1 MDSLRQPNYTT
12 RMKNFTDL
20 RKISKVFHQYGIP
33 LTGKK
38 KYATFEKDL
47 NMDKVFV
54 NGRIFECEL
63 ELRKELE
70 EEKVHQI
77 KAPAQVIELL
87 VG

>member
-1 MDSLRQPNYTT
+1 
-12 RMKNFTDL
+12 
-20 RKISKVFHQYGIP
+20 
-33 LTGKK
+33 
-38 KYATFEKDL
+38 
-47 NMDKVFV
+47 MDKVFV
-54 NGRIFECEL
+54 NGLIFECEL